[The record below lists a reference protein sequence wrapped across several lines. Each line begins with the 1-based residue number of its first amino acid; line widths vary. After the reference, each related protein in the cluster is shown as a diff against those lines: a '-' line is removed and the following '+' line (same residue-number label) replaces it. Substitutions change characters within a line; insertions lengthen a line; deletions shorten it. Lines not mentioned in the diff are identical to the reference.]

1 MQREMFTDKK
11 FMAGLEAAGQPAEEG
26 GGDLGGGDLGG
37 DMDLGGDDLGG
48 DLGDD
53 LGGDDL
59 GGDLGGDAGAE
70 EEGDLLAEPP
80 AKRDDDAKPRGPYK
94 KHKLSYRKGGFSKQ
108 MKNQAFSGE
117 VRGSTARTTFPGK
130 VGFGGMDSLARGI
143 YEENENEEAKLFSI
157 DASIKTL
164 LESLN
169 KKENPDET

>member
-1 MQREMFTDKK
+1 
-11 FMAGLEAAGQPAEEG
+11 
-26 GGDLGGGDLGG
+26 
-37 DMDLGGDDLGG
+37 
-48 DLGDD
+48 
-53 LGGDDL
+53 
-59 GGDLGGDAGAE
+59 
-70 EEGDLLAEPP
+70 
-80 AKRDDDAKPRGPYK
+80 
-94 KHKLSYRKGGFSKQ
+94 